1 MREEGRKISDF
12 NIKLH
17 DAKKKMGK
25 DLYQNV
31 NCAFCFL
38 KNIFS

>member
-17 DAKKKMGK
+17 DAKKNGERFIPK
-25 DLYQNV
+25 
-31 NCAFCFL
+31 C
-38 KNIFS
+38 